1 VPLERINNKTK
12 GKDVLHRIIL
22 DKLSNNGLFSYTI
35 VASFDMYNTLKHMD
49 FNKMS
54 LVGVE

>member
-1 VPLERINNKTK
+1 MNNKTK